1 MSLRDLFAVES
12 KPMLHVAAVRECNM
26 QHQPC
31 EAATSNATL
40 VPHAR
45 GKPCVPTLSD
55 ATHLATLVQHAPK
68 TTVAH
73 SQVFALGNR
82 TRATPADGSEE
93 LSQDLP
99 LLAAL
104 AEFDALIERL
114 CDLRNHPADVRE
126 QMRQVLRRMA
136 PYNVPGELDAV
147 RELVKQA
154 EAGDL
159 SMLSDDRITCRNC
172 WKRAPNGICGI
183 AKPGGIV
190 NAKVG
195 YIPDALLQHRCPG
208 FIPKT
213 VGGDQRTGAERWPD
227 LGIDDL

>member
-1 MSLRDLFAVES
+1 MN
-12 KPMLHVAAVRECNM
+12 AA
-26 QHQPC
+26 
-31 EAATSNATL
+31 
-40 VPHAR
+40 
-45 GKPCVPTLSD
+45 
-55 ATHLATLVQHAPK
+55 
-68 TTVAH
+68 
-73 SQVFALGNR
+73 ALLDEL
-82 TRATPADGSEE
+82 RATGVTLKAAGDRLKVRAAPGLITPELTARLKSFKPELMAILGGTKVPASDGE

-195 YIPDALLQHRCPG
+195 YIPDALLPHRCPG

-213 VGGDQRTGAERWPD
+213 VGGDQRTGAERWPG
-227 LGIDDL
+227 LDD